1 MLNFYG
7 IKNCNSVKKSQE
19 FLKNEKIEFEF
30 FDIKKLDEK
39 TFDFWIG
46 QRNII
51 DFVNTAGITAKKIGL
66 NKEKLTYLSK
76 DELKQVILNNL
87 SCIKRPV
94 IEFQGKIYIGKE
106 YESLK

>member
-1 MLNFYG
+1 M
-7 IKNCNSVKKSQE
+7 
-19 FLKNEKIEFEF
+19 
-30 FDIKKLDEK
+30 
-39 TFDFWIG
+39 
-46 QRNII
+46 
-51 DFVNTAGITAKKIGL
+51 GL

-76 DELKQVILNNL
+76 DELKQVILNNP

>member
-7 IKNCNSVKKSQE
+7 IKNCHSVKKSQE

-46 QRNII
+46 
-51 DFVNTAGITAKKIGL
+51 
-66 NKEKLTYLSK
+66 
-76 DELKQVILNNL
+76 
-87 SCIKRPV
+87 KR
-94 IEFQGKIYIGKE
+94 KY
-106 YESLK
+106 Y